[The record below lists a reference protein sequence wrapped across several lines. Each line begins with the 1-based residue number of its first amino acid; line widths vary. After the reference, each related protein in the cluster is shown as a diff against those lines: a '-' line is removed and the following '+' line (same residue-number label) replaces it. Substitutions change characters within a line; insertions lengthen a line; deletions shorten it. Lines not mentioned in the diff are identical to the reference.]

1 MCDPCLSALA
11 VTTMRYTNRRILYVV
26 LFVQQQLSCNLYIVV
41 LFTLYLVISF
51 ADIGCLIFAVGFIF
65 L

>member
-1 MCDPCLSALA
+1 
-11 VTTMRYTNRRILYVV
+11 MRYTNRRILYVV